1 MILNEQRSNFII
13 EVLKC
18 FFILIFFG
26 MFLPRFIDVVI
37 YNLVVKFHSYDN
49 SVFVYGIFSK
59 NIDIIYNYI
68 TVFNEFIKF

>member
-1 MILNEQRSNFII
+1 MILDEQKSNFII

-18 FFILIFFG
+18 FFILVFLG
-26 MFLPRFIDVVI
+26 MFLPKFIDLVI
-37 YNLVVKFHSYDN
+37 YNLVVKSHSYDN
-49 SVFVYGIFSK
+49 SIFVYNIFSK

>member
-1 MILNEQRSNFII
+1 MILDEQKTNFII

-18 FFILIFFG
+18 FFILVFFG
-26 MFLPRFIDVVI
+26 MFLPKFIDLVI
-37 YNLVVKFHSYDN
+37 YNLVVKSHSYDN
-49 SVFVYGIFSK
+49 SIFVYNIFSK

>member
-1 MILNEQRSNFII
+1 MILDGQKSNFII

-18 FFILIFFG
+18 FFILVFFG
-26 MFLPRFIDVVI
+26 MFLPKVIDLII
-37 YNLVVKFHSYDN
+37 YNFVVKFHSYDN
-49 SVFVYGIFSK
+49 SIFVYNIFSK

>member
-1 MILNEQRSNFII
+1 MILDEQKSNFII

-18 FFILIFFG
+18 FFILVFFG
-26 MFLPRFIDVVI
+26 MFLPKFIDLVI
-37 YNLVVKFHSYDN
+37 YNLVVKSHSYDN
-49 SVFVYGIFSK
+49 SIFVYNIFSK

>member
-1 MILNEQRSNFII
+1 MILDESKLDFII

-18 FFILIFFG
+18 FFVLIFFG
-26 MFLPRFIDVVI
+26 MFLPKFIDLILYNFVI
-37 YNLVVKFHSYDN
+37 KPHSYDN
-49 SVFVYGIFSK
+49 SIFVYNIFSR